1 MDTLVLTHYADNEI
15 EQYKYCLSETQG
27 ISLWFH

>member
-27 ISLWFH
+27 ISL